1 MRKKVKQRFGETR
14 KRKDQGESDTG
25 NKNKVEGVVQKWLV
39 FFDRNL
45 NKIANLDQKTCKKK
59 KMKGKLGKD
68 SKTSSVYNKWKIS
81 TNASSAKSSNPSL
94 ATTAGSGLTYSLH
107 VFL

>member
-1 MRKKVKQRFGETR
+1 MRKKAKQRFGGTR
-14 KRKDQGESDTG
+14 KRKDQSESDTG
-25 NKNKVEGVVQKWLV
+25 DKNKVDGVGQKWLV